1 MTDRPM
7 ICVIDDDRGFAESL
21 RCLLES
27 EDFEVRLYEGGRAFL
42 DQKGWRGCACLVV
55 DVQMPGMSGLELQ
68 DHLVATGNKLPLIVL
83 TGHADVPTAVRAL
96 KNGALDFLQKPFADC
111 AFLDAVQR
119 AVEARD
125 GQTLREAERTLTSER
140 YATLTPREQEV
151 LSEMLTGQPNKVI
164 AHRLGVSPRTVE
176 VHRARILQK
185 MGVPNLSRL
194 IRTAIETGI
203 GCQRVENSDARL
215 APQAHRRRAA
225 PIANR
230 L

>member
-21 RCLLES
+21 KCLLES
-27 EDFEVRLYEGGRAFL
+27 EDYEVRLYESGKSFV
-42 DQKGWRGCACLVV
+42 DQKGWQGCTCLVV

-68 DHLVATGNKLPLIVL
+68 DHLVASGSNLPLIVL

-111 AFLDAVQR
+111 AFLDAVHR

-125 GQTLREAERTLTSER
+125 GQTLLEAERARTSER

-203 GCQRVENSDARL
+203 GSQRAKSRDLGEAS
-215 APQAHRRRAA
+215 QMRRAG
-225 PIANR
+225 I
-230 L
+230 